1 MQHIDSKHHV
11 ARATDQGRNDDDR
24 APRSPVKVTKR
35 VLLGFPPA
43 QGRSTM
49 RIPLMIATLTVLTTS
64 ASAGQLLISDELG
77 VRLPVPPMADIM
89 QRPGD
94 GGSAFLLREKG
105 SKPTWSLKVE
115 SVELEEPD
123 ASSSLRAIL
132 RDRLPEA
139 TAEAAN
145 ITTIDLDGRE
155 AAQVWLTYTG
165 PSGTPVVLGWLAA
178 PQVLGHCLLL
188 GAVTTPEAAARVQ
201 PLIQKSFTDSRL
213 IDRANGNDRLRTDLD
228 HGRDLLKSLSENS
241 LRSLLG
247 RHYVLRV
254 FDPTGAEDREVAYG
268 TLDVSEAPRSAVR
281 SRPGPSSK
289 AEEEEGLLVVTHLR
303 FIENAEADI
312 YIDRVQRC
320 WVSWDL
326 QRETWVDS
334 TTRRDGKMRTGSMEV
349 AIREPPSVTSPR
361 GQLLI
366 IRQDEAHG
374 TRDTWTLVPTDPWLP
389 RGLRWLVRDL
399 LGPQSPR
406 AFRVAYVG
414 RNNHDPSHHDS
425 PRCHRWPKRLLDLA
439 WPRRAAHCLDCWCRW
454 HLAASIPT
462 GRNNY
467 RAIR

>member
-1 MQHIDSKHHV
+1 M
-11 ARATDQGRNDDDR
+11 
-24 APRSPVKVTKR
+24 
-35 VLLGFPPA
+35 
-43 QGRSTM
+43 M
-49 RIPLMIATLTVLTTS
+49 RIPLMIATLTALTMSTS
-64 ASAGQLLISDELG
+64 AEQLLISDELG
-77 VRLPVPPMADIM
+77 VRMPVPPMADIM

-132 RDRLPEA
+132 RNRLPEA
-139 TAEAAN
+139 TAEAAT

-201 PLIQKSFTDSRL
+201 PLIQKSFTESRL
-213 IDRANGNDRLRTDLD
+213 IDRANGNDRLQADLD
-228 HGRDLLKSLSENS
+228 HGGDLLKSLSESN

-268 TLDVSEAPRSAVR
+268 TLDVSEAARSSVR
-281 SRPGPSSK
+281 KHPGPSSK

-320 WVSWDL
+320 WGEL
-326 QRETWVDS
+326 GFAA
-334 TTRRDGKMRTGSMEV
+334 RDMG
-349 AIREPPSVTSPR
+349 
-361 GQLLI
+361 
-366 IRQDEAHG
+366 
-374 TRDTWTLVPTDPWLP
+374 
-389 RGLRWLVRDL
+389 
-399 LGPQSPR
+399 
-406 AFRVAYVG
+406 
-414 RNNHDPSHHDS
+414 
-425 PRCHRWPKRLLDLA
+425 
-439 WPRRAAHCLDCWCRW
+439 
-454 HLAASIPT
+454 
-462 GRNNY
+462 
-467 RAIR
+467 